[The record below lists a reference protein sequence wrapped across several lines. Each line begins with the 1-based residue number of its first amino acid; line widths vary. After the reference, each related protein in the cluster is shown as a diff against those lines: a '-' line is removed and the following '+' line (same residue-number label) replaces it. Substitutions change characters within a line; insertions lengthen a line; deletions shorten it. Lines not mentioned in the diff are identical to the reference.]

1 MLSKNLMKKGGGLNC
16 VPSEFILTKTMLT
29 PVPQTVTV
37 SRDKVF
43 KEVIKIK
50 KVIKAGPSLT
60 WLVSLEE
67 EIRIH
72 THTCGNTMCRHS
84 KKRAIYKP
92 RREASTATNP
102 ADSFILNFWSLE
114 PRENKFLLF
123 KLPSLWFFVLAALTH

>member
-60 WLVSLEE
+60 
-67 EIRIH
+67 
-72 THTCGNTMCRHS
+72 
-84 KKRAIYKP
+84 
-92 RREASTATNP
+92 
-102 ADSFILNFWSLE
+102 
-114 PRENKFLLF
+114 
-123 KLPSLWFFVLAALTH
+123 